1 MGGSAGGDSVA
12 GNPSAAGGAAGDADA
27 HGGAGASQGGG
38 AADGNAGAAGDGGD
52 CSLSPVDVLVLLDR
66 SASMLEPPTLPDGTL
81 GITSKWELLVPPLL
95 SALEASPSSIRWGL
109 KVFPEGDLMECAA
122 GSVTD
127 HVYVPFGA
135 ASAVID
141 AIQTTTPNGNGTPT
155 GDAVQRAAEYLAAM
169 NDDRPKFILLV
180 TDGHPSCA
188 GVTATEPG
196 MQGADMAQAYAVGTL
211 MAAHLSGFSSFVVAV
226 GTNAQSERS
235 ALNAMAGASGR
246 PAPALHPLDTLFYL
260 GNNDEEIAAALADAL
275 AGASA
280 CPAPPQPALA
290 LPYVEDFEDGV
301 ADGFIVNPEDAA
313 LAGVAWSVIAEGENS
328 VYAPEQ
334 AYADP
339 TLVIGGDRRWNDVRV
354 SARVTFA
361 GAQSDEGSVT
371 LVARYR
377 ENGAGY
383 FLEYEAAGYVRLRT
397 RSGDFTTDLVPRT
410 QVPPA
415 GATAHEL
422 SLVAHGGDLSIF
434 VDGVLVASATDS
446 TPLPPGGIALG
457 AVESTPR
464 FDDLRVSAP

>member
-1 MGGSAGGDSVA
+1 MGGSAGSDGVA
-12 GNPSAAGGAAGDADA
+12 GDPSAAGGAAGDADA

-66 SASMLEPPTLPDGTL
+66 SKSMTEPPTLPDGTL
-81 GITSKWELLVPPLL
+81 GTSSKWELLVPPLL

-109 KVFPEGDLMECAA
+109 KLFPEGDLLECAA

-127 HVYVPFGA
+127 HVDVPFGA

-141 AIQTTTPNGNGTPT
+141 AIQSATPGGNGTPT
-155 GDAVQRAAEYLAAM
+155 GDAVQRAAEYLAAV

-196 MQGADMAQAYAVGTL
+196 MQGADMARAYAVGTL
-211 MAAHLSGFSSFVVAV
+211 AAAHLSGFSSFVVAV
-226 GTNAQSERS
+226 GTNGEAERA

-260 GNNDEEIAAALADAL
+260 GNGDAEIAAALANAL
-275 AGASA
+275 SGASA
-280 CPAPPQPALA
+280 CPAPAPPALA
-290 LPYVEDFEDGV
+290 LPYTEDFEDGV
-301 ADGFIVNPEDAA
+301 ADGFVVNPEDAA
-313 LAGVAWSVIAEGENS
+313 LAGFAWSVVAEGENS

-334 AYADP
+334 AYAD
-339 TLVIGGDRRWNDVRV
+339 TSLVIGGDRRWNDVRV

-361 GAQSDEGSVT
+361 GAQSDEGIVT

-383 FLEYEAAGYVRLRT
+383 FLEYEAAGYVRLRA

-422 SLVAHGGDLSIF
+422 SLVANGGDLSIF
-434 VDGVLVASATDS
+434 VDGVLVAIATDP

-464 FDDLRVSAP
+464 FDDLHVSAP